1 MTALKGCMAPASAA
15 EDQLDQGYAWVTVAG
30 SFLTHVQCLGTVY
43 TFTLYLESYAS
54 DFRVSLGVAALP
66 GSLSVGMMLA
76 CGPFV
81 GALMDKLG
89 ARPVCLGLALCHG
102 VGLLLISACETP
114 LLLIAAHALSGVG
127 MSMAPASIGIIQQW
141 FSKRRALAT
150 GLGIAGSGV
159 GQFVFAQIINAL
171 ISAGGG
177 LENVRSW
184 RFAMRWQSAICLGL
198 LIPCALTLRSPRLAA
213 ANAAPGS
220 SGRAQVSTVGSVGSG
235 GGKALLPVRLL
246 MRSRSMLS
254 ILSAV
259 AAGSIAYMVPFVYLG
274 PFMRE
279 EVGLSLDDTSWAIS
293 LMGIA
298 NISGRVGMG
307 WLADRVGRMEI
318 LRASVLVM
326 ICAALAFPHCT
337 SFGAVLAC
345 VIIPYGCVSGSFIA
359 MPPSLIAA
367 RMGPEAPQA
376 LGAIVGSNWLAH
388 SLGQAGGPPMAGL
401 LLEASGGS
409 WVAVMVCVSVSF
421 GLSLLLLS
429 CAWPSVEQHEA
440 EMARLRKRVLGGDA
454 EGEREK
460 EGAVGSASKA
470 VAPCEAP

>member
-1 MTALKGCMAPASAA
+1 MARSSAA
-15 EDQLDQGYAWVTVAG
+15 ADQQDVGYAWVPVAV
-30 SFLTHVQCLGTVY
+30 SFLTHVQCLGTVS

-81 GALMDKLG
+81 GSLMDKLG
-89 ARPVCLGLALCHG
+89 PQPVCLGLALCHG

-114 LLLIAAHALSGVG
+114 LLLVAAHALSGIG

-141 FSKRRALAT
+141 FSKRRAMAT

-159 GQFVFAQIINAL
+159 GQFLFAQIIRAL
-171 ISAGGG
+171 ISADGG

-198 LIPCALTLRSPRLAA
+198 LIPCAVALRSPRLAA
-213 ANAAPGS
+213 ANEAASS
-220 SGRAQVSTVGSVGSG
+220 SGTAQMGSAGSVKSG
-235 GGKALLPVRLL
+235 GGRALLPVRLL
-246 MRSRSMLS
+246 MQSRSMLS

-279 EVGLSLDDTSWAIS
+279 EVGLSLEDTSWAIS

-307 WLADRVGRMEI
+307 WLADQVGRIQI
-318 LRASVLVM
+318 LRASLFVM
-326 ICAALAFPHCT
+326 ICAALAFPHCAT
-337 SFGAVLAC
+337 FASLVVC
-345 VIIPYGCVSGSFIA
+345 VIVPYGFVSGSFIA

-376 LGAIVGSNWLAH
+376 LGAIVGSNWLAQ

-409 WVAVMVCVSVSF
+409 WIVVMACVSVSF
-421 GLSLLLLS
+421 GVSLLLLS
-429 CAWPSVEQHEA
+429 CAWPLDEKHQA
-440 EMARLRKRVLGGDA
+440 EMARLRKQVLVGDDVV
-454 EGEREK
+454 EGEGENT
-460 EGAVGSASKA
+460 GVVGGSASH
-470 VAPCEAP
+470 VAPCVAP